1 MAPKPLCFQMNHISK
16 RYPGVQALDDVTFS
30 VKAGE
35 VHALVGQ
42 NGAGKSTLVKIL
54 SGVVQA
60 DSGEIIL
67 EGRDVTIS
75 SPREAQAQGVG
86 IVHQE
91 FSQAPHMTVAENIFL
106 GRELARDEGL
116 LRLVRF
122 DEMERKVQA
131 CLKELGVS
139 IAPGATVGSLSVS
152 EQQIVEIAKVVSFEA
167 KIVIMDEPTAALS
180 QQEIARLFAIIR
192 RLKSN
197 GVSVV
202 YISHRLD
209 EVFEIADTVT
219 VLKDG
224 KKVVTLN
231 VADTDVETLITL
243 MVGYEPKESAYETIS
258 SKKNPFLELRDISDG
273 RMLKGVDLVVYEG
286 EILGIFGAVG
296 AGKSELARAIFG
308 ANECEGSIKMYGQEI
323 NPRCPIDAI
332 ELGIGYLPED
342 RKNHGLNLGLPV
354 LHNVT
359 LPSLSKVTRFG
370 IVNARRENDLV
381 SSFVSDLSIR
391 LSSMITPTKFLSGG
405 NQQKTVVAK
414 WLFAECKLLLI
425 DEPTRGID
433 VEGKEEIYKIIRNLA
448 ALGKNVIIISSDV
461 DEVLR
466 VSTRIA
472 VMSRG
477 RIVDILDAK
486 EATKNELVGL
496 ATGGR

>member
-308 ANECEGSIKMYGQEI
+308 ANECEGSIEMYGQEI

-370 IVNARRENDLV
+370 IVNA
-381 SSFVSDLSIR
+381 
-391 LSSMITPTKFLSGG
+391 
-405 NQQKTVVAK
+405 
-414 WLFAECKLLLI
+414 
-425 DEPTRGID
+425 
-433 VEGKEEIYKIIRNLA
+433 
-448 ALGKNVIIISSDV
+448 
-461 DEVLR
+461 
-466 VSTRIA
+466 
-472 VMSRG
+472 
-477 RIVDILDAK
+477 
-486 EATKNELVGL
+486 
-496 ATGGR
+496 